1 MRQELGAEATNRI
14 ARRMVV
20 APQRDGGQAQ
30 FIDKPLPVAASHS
43 LAPVTDWM
51 LENLRADLSV
61 EQLAAR
67 AHMSPRTFARRFKAD
82 LGATPA
88 AWLARQRIIHAQ
100 RLLERTDL
108 GLDRIAWE
116 SGFGSAAVLRQN
128 FARVLGITPTAYRAR
143 SLEGLSID
151 DIDWAKVRAHPRVTA
166 FYRLVEQLNAATAEA
181 EDEMNASGISV
192 KGNLQDLLE
201 KVDLVVD
208 CTPKAISALNVGN
221 SATVGGTIKFLE
233 GTNNGSNFVSLK
245 SPNAVGSNLALTLPS
260 SDGSDGHVL
269 TTDGSGN
276 LSFAAPASTLTLV
289 DESSTSTSINL
300 LTETLKIT
308 GGTGT
313 DTITITNVGGGTANL
328 TAATSIDVLNL
339 IDYTTGADVIVTAG
353 TNALTAMTVNA
364 TTMDAG
370 ETLNF
375 DGNNSTGALTINS
388 GEGADSLDGGTV
400 NDNRMFHDIG
410 KTNDGASPIKF
421 YITFDC

>member
-1 MRQELGAEATNRI
+1 MIRTVATVVQPGFAPFEFGLACEAFGLDRSGDGIRGFDFRIVAAEPGLVPSNLGFSITVDEDLSFAETADLVIVTPVPRERWHEADTRVSAVVRRAAERGAWLMSVCSGSFVLAAAGVLDGRRATTHWMYPQIDVDPDVLYVQDGRIITSAGTAAGLDASLHLMRQELGAEATNRI

-143 SLEGLSID
+143 F
-151 DIDWAKVRAHPRVTA
+151 P
-166 FYRLVEQLNAATAEA
+166 
-181 EDEMNASGISV
+181 SV
-192 KGNLQDLLE
+192 SQDL
-201 KVDLVVD
+201 
-208 CTPKAISALNVGN
+208 
-221 SATVGGTIKFLE
+221 
-233 GTNNGSNFVSLK
+233 
-245 SPNAVGSNLALTLPS
+245 
-260 SDGSDGHVL
+260 
-269 TTDGSGN
+269 
-276 LSFAAPASTLTLV
+276 AP
-289 DESSTSTSINL
+289 
-300 LTETLKIT
+300 T
-308 GGTGT
+308 G
-313 DTITITNVGGGTANL
+313 
-328 TAATSIDVLNL
+328 
-339 IDYTTGADVIVTAG
+339 
-353 TNALTAMTVNA
+353 
-364 TTMDAG
+364 
-370 ETLNF
+370 
-375 DGNNSTGALTINS
+375 
-388 GEGADSLDGGTV
+388 
-400 NDNRMFHDIG
+400 
-410 KTNDGASPIKF
+410 
-421 YITFDC
+421 